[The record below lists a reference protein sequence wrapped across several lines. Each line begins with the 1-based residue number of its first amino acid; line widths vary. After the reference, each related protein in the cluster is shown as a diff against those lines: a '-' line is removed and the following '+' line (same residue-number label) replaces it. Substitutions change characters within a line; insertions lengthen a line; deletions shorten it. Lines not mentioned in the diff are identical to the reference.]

1 MVITDSL
8 VTTRP
13 LPSSGEVTIG
23 RAPRSD
29 LPIDDQSIS
38 RHHAILAIG
47 PPLTVR
53 DLGSANGTRVRD
65 RELTPHVPEQL
76 APGDVVELGDA
87 TLIVQRRA
95 PPLRAQRLWAHGY
108 FEVRLEEECARARR
122 DGVTFAVARLHF
134 REPLVGEIMQDVLL
148 AESRTSDVVGEYG
161 PREVEVLLHDIAPDR
176 ARETLD
182 RIVARFRQVGVE
194 VQAGLA
200 CYPRDARGADELVA
214 AASPFPR
221 EREPATEAA
230 VSEAIN
236 RDRRMQDLHRLIER
250 IAAGNIAVLVL
261 GETGVGKEVMAEK
274 IHKLSPRAAKP
285 YLRLN
290 CAALTE
296 SLLESELFG
305 HERGAFTGAVQTKQG
320 LLETADGGTVFLD
333 EIGELP
339 HSLQVKLLRVLEER
353 SVMRVGGLKSR
364 TLDVRFI
371 SATNRDLEAEITRG
385 TFRQDL
391 YFRLNGA
398 SIMIP
403 PLRERASEISSLARA
418 FLHHA
423 ATQMSMPSPPPIS
436 EEAMQVMLAYAWP
449 GNIRELRNVVERA
462 VLLSDGNPIT
472 PEHLPLE
479 KMRGSL
485 ASPRPVTVP
494 PPVAVTPASGSAAAA
509 PASTAP
515 PGESEKDRILRVLAE
530 CAGNQSAAARI
541 LGIGRRTLINRL
553 DEYGVTR
560 PRKGR

>member
-1 MVITDSL
+1 
-8 VTTRP
+8 
-13 LPSSGEVTIG
+13 
-23 RAPRSD
+23 
-29 LPIDDQSIS
+29 
-38 RHHAILAIG
+38 
-47 PPLTVR
+47 
-53 DLGSANGTRVRD
+53 
-65 RELTPHVPEQL
+65 
-76 APGDVVELGDA
+76 
-87 TLIVQRRA
+87 
-95 PPLRAQRLWAHGY
+95 
-108 FEVRLEEECARARR
+108 
-122 DGVTFAVARLHF
+122 
-134 REPLVGEIMQDVLL
+134 
-148 AESRTSDVVGEYG
+148 
-161 PREVEVLLHDIAPDR
+161 
-176 ARETLD
+176 
-182 RIVARFRQVGVE
+182 VARFERVGVE

-221 EREPATEAA
+221 EREPAAEAA
-230 VSEAIN
+230 VSAAIN
-236 RDRRMQDLHRLIER
+236 SDRRMQDLHRLIER

-274 IHKLSPRAAKP
+274 IHKLSPRASKP

-296 SLLESELFG
+296 TLLESELFG
-305 HERGAFTGAVQTKQG
+305 HERGAFTGAVATKQG

-353 SVMRVGGLKSR
+353 MVMRVGGLKAR
-364 TLDVRFI
+364 QLDVRFI
-371 SATNRDLEAEITRG
+371 SATNRDLEAEITRK

-398 SIMIP
+398 TIMIP
-403 PLRERASEISSLARA
+403 PLRERASEIHGLARA
-418 FLHHA
+418 FLLHA
-423 ATQMSMPSPPPIS
+423 ATQMAMPSPPPIS
-436 EEAMQVMLAYAWP
+436 EEAMQVMLAYSWP

-472 PEHLPLE
+472 PDHLPLE
-479 KMRGSL
+479 KMRGGL
-485 ASPRPVTVP
+485 PTVARPVTIP
-494 PPVAVTPASGSAAAA
+494 PPVPATPTSVAAVPASA
-509 PASTAP
+509 PAPA
-515 PGESEKDRILRVLAE
+515 GESEKERILRVLAE